1 MKNNSIKYVT
11 FLYSAFSL
19 VSFLYA
25 VFYQQYNGDFIDLDV
40 ELPIYILLLNLF
52 FTVLP
57 FYIIYVI
64 YKKRTK
70 QCFRKVLKV
79 PVRIVNSYFYFLI
92 TWDICITVL
101 YGVGK
106 MEGELYSAPSI
117 ITFLIQIFNRFNV
130 SLVGIVCIFLNKD
143 HHKSMLIAFL
153 LIILSLL
160 RNSLGLFIPV
170 LIALFISNSLF
181 VSFVKRYKML
191 LVICL
196 LCTPFIVR
204 TLYSIRD
211 YQRGREDDLYSDMG
225 TERLLAGKLS
235 GRLSSFS
242 NSAIIMQ
249 NLGYFYIEGQGLSP
263 FYYVQGCL
271 YNTFGKRFK
280 ADVYPEQILVDF
292 ADDNHKDGISYMA
305 GLQGNLLFALFKSP
319 IVFIA
324 NILIWLLLIYIVFFF
339 SRMLPCTN
347 SNALAFLLLM
357 SPTVGGVS
365 NEYMSLINGFFFLFL
380 FLILYQNFIFNRKK
394 E

>member
-1 MKNNSIKYVT
+1 MRSDSIKSVI

-25 VFYQQYNGDFIDLDV
+25 IFHQQYNGDFIDLDV
-40 ELPIYILLLNLF
+40 ELPISILLLNLF

-64 YKKRTK
+64 YKRYQK
-70 QCFRKVLKV
+70 QCFYKILKI
-79 PVRIVNSYFYFLI
+79 PVRIVNLYFYFLI
-92 TWDICITVL
+92 IWNICITVL

-106 MEGELYSAPSI
+106 MEGELYFAPSI
-117 ITFLIQIFNRFNV
+117 ITFLIQVFNRFNV
-130 SLVGIVCIFLNKD
+130 EVVGIVCIFLNNNCRKNIF
-143 HHKSMLIAFL
+143 IALL

-160 RNSLGLFIPV
+160 KNSLGLFIPV
-170 LIALFISNSLF
+170 LIALFISNTLF
-181 VSFVKRYKML
+181 ISFVKRYKML

-196 LCTPFIVR
+196 LCTPFVVR
-204 TLYSIRD
+204 ILYNIRD
-211 YQRGREDDLYSDMG
+211 YQRGREEHLYSNME

-242 NSAIIMQ
+242 NSAVIMQ
-249 NLGYFYIEGQGLSP
+249 NLGYFYIQGQGLSP

-271 YNTFGKRFK
+271 YNTFGKKFK
-280 ADVYPEQILVDF
+280 ADVSPEQILVDF

-319 IVFIA
+319 AVFVA
-324 NILIWLLLIYIVFFF
+324 NVLIWLLLVHIIFFF
-339 SRMLPCTN
+339 SRMLPCHN

-380 FLILYQNFIFNRKK
+380 FLILYQNLKFNLKK